1 MLQIETNGCAAEQ
14 TSRSVTRRTVIPLL
28 LLQIKTNGQTASQM
42 SRTVTTRG
50 QKPFHLLQIKTKEM
64 SNLNIS
70 ICNNN
75 SAKTGPTVT
84 DLDIRN
90 RLISSSKSVTSRPQN
105 GPQIL
110 QIETEE
116 SLPDFKSQ
124 SVTHRTAFPLLLLQ
138 IKTNGGAFWQTS
150 RSVTSG
156 TQLFCLLL
164 QIETNL

>member
-1 MLQIETNGCAAEQ
+1 MNGASFVKCLNLQQLGTRNPSICYR
-14 TSRSVTRRTVIPLL
+14 SRQR
-28 LLQIKTNGQTASQM
+28 KT
-42 SRTVTTRG
+42 
-50 QKPFHLLQIKTKEM
+50 

-75 SAKTGPTVT
+75 SAKTGLTVT

-90 RLISSSKSVTSRPQN
+90 RLIGSSKSVTSGPQN
-105 GPQIL
+105 SPQML

-124 SVTHRTAFPLLLLQ
+124 SVTHRTGFPLLLLQ
-138 IKTNGGAFWQTS
+138 IETNGGPAWQTS

-156 TQLFCLLL
+156 TQFFCLLL
-164 QIETNL
+164 QNETKL